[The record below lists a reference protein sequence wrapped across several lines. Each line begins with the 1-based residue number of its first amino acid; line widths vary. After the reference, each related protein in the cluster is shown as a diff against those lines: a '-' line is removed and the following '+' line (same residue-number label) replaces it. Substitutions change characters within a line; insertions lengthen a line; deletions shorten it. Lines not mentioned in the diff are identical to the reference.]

1 MKAHLKS
8 PSKSFKLGHVAL
20 AFVTLMLRNI
30 ADAVEVEV
38 REEISHIKKM
48 GLLIAVGSYCRAG
61 KH

>member
-30 ADAVEVEV
+30 ADAVELEV
-38 REEISHIKKM
+38 GEEISHTTTKKN
-48 GLLIAVGSYCRAG
+48 GVVDSSRLLL
-61 KH
+61 

>member
-30 ADAVEVEV
+30 ADAVELEV
-38 REEISHIKKM
+38 GEEISHTQHQQKKN
-48 GLLIAVGSYCRAG
+48 GVDSSRLLL
-61 KH
+61 